1 MCPACGSER
10 TDWVESSGRGT
21 VYTWVI
27 VTHAVHPVIADQ
39 VPYVVAVIELPE
51 GIRVVGNV
59 SGCSPDE
66 IQPDMPV
73 ELYFEEVS
81 DDFIRPNFRVA

>member
-1 MCPACGSER
+1 
-10 TDWVESSGRGT
+10 
-21 VYTWVI
+21 
-27 VTHAVHPVIADQ
+27 VIADQ

-59 SGCSPDE
+59 TGCAPDE
-66 IQPDMPV
+66 IQPGMSV